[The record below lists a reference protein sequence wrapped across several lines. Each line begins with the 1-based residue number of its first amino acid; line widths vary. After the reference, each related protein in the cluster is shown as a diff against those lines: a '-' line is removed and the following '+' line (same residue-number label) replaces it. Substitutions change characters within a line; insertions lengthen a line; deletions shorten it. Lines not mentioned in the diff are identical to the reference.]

1 MGSEQFEEDLFDLI
15 ADIGSKLR
23 DSLNDI
29 GAENI
34 RMTPYFNTIFIEQIK
49 YR

>member
-1 MGSEQFEEDLFDLI
+1 MGSEQFEEDLSDLK

-23 DSLNDI
+23 DSWKEI

-34 RMTPYFNTIFIEQIK
+34 RMTPFFNTLFIEQIK
-49 YR
+49 HR